1 LLIPEA
7 KEMMQSLKRPISAIF
22 AAAAV
27 FAAPSLTAHADE
39 VIVTNFSG
47 RPPFKRQRV
56 SSEELADLA
65 RFEETSA
72 QPTSGQVRVVNYRGR
87 PPFRRQ
93 IPAAEELADLARFEE
108 ASTDSE
114 TRRARRGPPGK
125 QMWRRR

>member
-1 LLIPEA
+1 
-7 KEMMQSLKRPISAIF
+7 MMQSLKKPIGAIF
-22 AAAAV
+22 AVAAV
-27 FAAPSLTAHADE
+27 FAAPSLTANADE
-39 VIVTNFSG
+39 VIVTDFRG

-72 QPTSGQVRVVNYRGR
+72 QPTSGQVRVVDYRGR

-93 IPAAEELADLARFEE
+93 ILAAEELADLARFEE
-108 ASTDSE
+108 VSADSE
-114 TRRARRGPPGK
+114 TRRTRRGPPGK